1 MPRICCTLDGHI
13 YQSPVSVRLPEM
25 LPKPLYI
32 TLRVIVPI
40 LIIGA
45 GLLGFQVLA
54 NLKQD
59 PDRSPPETPVPL
71 VQTTSAEHHVGELKI
86 HVDGTVVPFRDVSLS
101 AEVAGQIVT
110 KGKNCL
116 AGRYVQAGELLFE
129 IDAEEYQLEIDR
141 LTLLKDQSEASRDE
155 LGIEIENEV
164 TLVELARTDLARAIR
179 EHNRTKELFAGDATT
194 DAQLDESE
202 KMEQSARR
210 VAVQH
215 DNALRLK
222 TAQRN
227 RLDKGID
234 LVSAQLKRAKLDLA
248 RTRVTSPVNGVVVAD
263 HVEESAYVQKGIELV
278 TIEDTSAVD
287 VRCSLRME
295 ELYWLWQ
302 HVEPDTDTTTNTEP
316 TAVIQ
321 TQSLANRGVPPVD
334 ATVVYELTGQ
344 RFVWQGKLVRYD
356 GAGLDEFTR
365 TAACRVN
372 VPDPAAGSLRASPDG
387 PPAHVPPALFRGMF
401 VEVEF
406 HTRPSTPLLRIPER
420 AVRPGSIVW
429 RVTDGRLE
437 RVGVHVVRVVDGVAL
452 VLGVGSAL
460 SEGDRI
466 VVSPLSTETSGQT
479 VREQPVDNR

>member
-1 MPRICCTLDGHI
+1 METFYRCPCRQIA
-13 YQSPVSVRLPEM
+13 EM

-40 LIIGA
+40 LIVGA

-59 PDRSPPETPVPL
+59 PDRSVPETQVPL
-71 VQTTSAEHHVGELKI
+71 VQTTSAERHAGELTI
-86 HVDGTVVPFRDVSLS
+86 RVDGTVVPFRDVSLS
-101 AEVAGQIVT
+101 AEVAGRIVT

-116 AGRYVQAGELLFE
+116 AGRYVRAGELLFE
-129 IDAEEYQLEIDR
+129 IDVEEYQLEIDR
-141 LTLLKDQSEASRDE
+141 LTLLQRQSEASRDE

-179 EHNRTKELFAGDATT
+179 EHNRTKELFAADAAT
-194 DAQLDESE
+194 DAQLDASE
-202 KMEQSARR
+202 QMEQSARR

-222 TAQRN
+222 TAQRI
-227 RLDKGID
+227 RLDRGID
-234 LVSAQLKRAKLDLA
+234 LVAAQLKRARLDLA
-248 RTRVTSPVNGVVVAD
+248 RTRVTSPVSGVVVAD
-263 HVEESAYVQKGIELV
+263 HVEESAYVQRGTPLV
-278 TIEDTSAVD
+278 TVEDTSAVD

-302 HVEPDTDTTTNTEP
+302 HVEPEVNALDVESQSE
-316 TAVIQ
+316 VLG
-321 TQSLANRGVPPVD
+321 QSLANRGVPPVD
-334 ATVVYELTGQ
+334 ATVIYELSGQ
-344 RFVWQGKLVRYD
+344 QFTWRGQLSRYD

-372 VPDPAAGSLRASPDG
+372 VPDPTAGSLRASADG

-406 HTRPSTPLLRIPER
+406 HLRPRTPLLRIPER

-429 RVTDGRLE
+429 RVKDERLE
-437 RVGVHVVRVVDGVAL
+437 RITVHVVRIVDGTAL
-452 VLGVGSAL
+452 VLAVGSAL
-460 SEGDRI
+460 SDGDRI
-466 VVSPLSTETSGQT
+466 VVSPLSTETSGLE
-479 VREQPVDNR
+479 VREQPIDGA